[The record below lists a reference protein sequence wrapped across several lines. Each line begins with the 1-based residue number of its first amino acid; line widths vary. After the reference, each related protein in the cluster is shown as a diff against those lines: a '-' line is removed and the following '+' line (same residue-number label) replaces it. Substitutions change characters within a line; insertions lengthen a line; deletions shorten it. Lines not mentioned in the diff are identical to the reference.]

1 MPKIQLLR
9 RDSSVI
15 ELEATTIAFGFN
27 RAVSIMPLP
36 VVAVRAGIDMNQTS
50 ASIRIDGI
58 LTDDEEA
65 DGGSGASMTL
75 DLSMGVNATSPT
87 VTYRNM
93 FISWS
98 WLLTNSYGAQFTFQS
113 AGQVDANLG
122 ENITVRLVS
131 GTVTNTVATKSIINV
146 DIASTTNTTGIS
158 NAINTALG
166 SANVKVN
173 TSTTAF
179 SSIFAVSRSAG
190 QQQTLSSDHQG
201 VSVTNE
207 KIQIT
212 NTLIGESGNVSV
224 SKGRDRIG
232 ASVAWATQFMIS
244 NFTNGV
250 ASSKMT
256 KGDKMQD
263 LMNIIMNSSAGGAM
277 ISPQVLAGGL
287 IDLPDSISSID
298 TSKFLK
304 ISEAKVVKK
313 YIVGVRIPYE
323 SLASSTSGQ
332 KILRQFVLPAGPGTD
347 FSAASNVAEY
357 DPVDTVNGVVAR
369 PNPFFKQG
377 VAIPAIMTSFEPSYE
392 AGDSVWSY
400 SLTLIPVEQLVGI

>member
-27 RAVSIMPLP
+27 RSVSIMPLP

-75 DLSMGVNATSPT
+75 DLSMALNATSPI
-87 VTYRNM
+87 VTFRNM
-93 FISWS
+93 FTNWS
-98 WLLTNSYGAQFTFQS
+98 WVLTNSYGAQFTFQS

-131 GTVTNTVATKSIINV
+131 GSVANTVATQSIINV
-146 DIASTTNTTGIS
+146 NIASTTNTTGIS
-158 NAINTALG
+158 DAINTALG

-190 QQQTLSSDHQG
+190 QQQTLSSAHQG

-224 SKGRDRIG
+224 SKSRDRIG
-232 ASVAWATQFMIS
+232 ASVAWTTQFMIS

-287 IDLPDSISSID
+287 VDLPDSISSID
-298 TSKFLK
+298 TSKFLN

-347 FSAASNVAEY
+347 YSAASNTTEY
-357 DPVDTVNGVVAR
+357 DPVDTVNGVAAR